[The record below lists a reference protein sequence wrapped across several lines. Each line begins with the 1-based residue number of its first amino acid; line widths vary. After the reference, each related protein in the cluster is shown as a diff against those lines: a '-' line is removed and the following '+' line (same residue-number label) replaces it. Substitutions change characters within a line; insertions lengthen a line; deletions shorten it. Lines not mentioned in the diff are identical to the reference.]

1 MIWLIFLITA
11 QDTTSARKDTS
22 YINIKGQNT
31 LSYQAKYIVSGEN
44 PPNFYP
50 YRMRDNL
57 LVLNITGKI
66 RGKIEVSGEVLQGK
80 MEEQNKLLLG
90 LKGDHFHLSFGDMD
104 ASLGNLIMVD
114 KSIRGI
120 KGGVEFNKLNAEAF
134 YSTPR
139 GISFIERI
147 SGDGTQ
153 GPFQL
158 THYPVILNSERI
170 RVGEGLNLAPLEK
183 GKDYRID
190 YTSGRI
196 TFINRVI
203 SQDEIMEVR
212 YEYTTEEGL
221 KPVEGGNAV
230 IIPLNWLKF
239 GGSHIRGGASS
250 LHLKIGNKTIYTGI
264 EAAEDKEKNR
274 AYSTNGCISLKWLNL
289 TGTLRQTGDTFNIIG
304 KGIEKGGQWNIKG
317 TFTPTN
323 TFTIQSGYAGRQLDR
338 EITAG
343 IRWRTINYSYLKY
356 TGKNSLRVHKIRMQ
370 KKIPG
375 GIQFGINAGKECK
388 NIGISYFTGGNLSLR
403 RFKFLSLNTEGT
415 YKKGDYRE
423 WQNTSTISLSFIR
436 YSLSTSFTIR
446 GSSIY
451 HPSRIIRAHIRAKPF
466 RFLSSD
472 GRYAIET
479 LRRQIGATGDTTSED
494 ALRHTGAFKIT
505 LLPFKWLNFAYR
517 PNFSYTEAINTHIRS
532 YSSFSNLFESAL
544 RPHRSILLGY
554 SKEIR
559 GMYALNSENQKTAD
573 SKDNIQ
579 ALRIRFSPLS
589 FISFSGDKTDKYG
602 KGLYRITY
610 PTETDTAGDTISLYK
625 DEEDKRMNIA
635 ANLMFKD
642 RSSVRISYIRRKYYQ
657 EIPDS
662 TTTNIRTHTIK
673 GRAGKYFTT
682 IFNIYNELGYERKYG
697 QDPYVSLQD
706 TNIFVQTFSDE
717 VGFTIIPIEGIRG
730 TFSYIYSQAY
740 NDADTRKET
749 AQATINSS
757 KSIFDINLR
766 ARYEKSQDPDYR
778 TLELTL
784 RVNVKF

>member
-1 MIWLIFLITA
+1 MIWIVFVIA
-11 QDTTSARKDTS
+11 VQDTTSVKDTS

-31 LSYQAKYIVSGEN
+31 FSYQSKYLLSGN
-44 PPNFYP
+44 TPYNFYP
-50 YRMRDNL
+50 YKVRDNL

-66 RGKIEVSGEVLQGK
+66 KGRIEVSGEVLQGK

-90 LKGDHFHLSFGDMD
+90 LKGNHFHLSFGDID

-120 KGGVEFNKLNAEAF
+120 KGGIEFNKIKTEAF

-147 SGDGTQ
+147 NGDGTQ

-158 THYPVILNSERI
+158 THYPVIVNSERVS
-170 RVGEGLNLAPLEK
+170 VGEGLNLKPVEK

-196 TFINRVI
+196 TFINRTI
-203 SQDEIMEVR
+203 SQDEIIEIR

-221 KPVEGGNAV
+221 KPIEGGNAV
-230 IIPLNWLKF
+230 IIPAGWISI
-239 GGSHIRGGASS
+239 GGSHIRGGSS
-250 LHLKIGNKTIYTGI
+250 AINLKIGNKTLYTGM
-264 EAAEDKEKNR
+264 EVAEDEQKNR
-274 AYSTNGCISLKWLNL
+274 AYRADAGINLKKLNI
-289 TGTLRQTGDTFNIIG
+289 TGHITQIGDTFNIIG
-304 KGIEKGGQWNIKG
+304 KGIEKGAQWNINS

-323 TFTIQSGYAGRQLDR
+323 TFTIQSGYARRQADR
-338 EITAG
+338 QITAG
-343 IRWRTINYSYLKY
+343 IRWKTINYSYLKY
-356 TGKNSLRVHKIRMQ
+356 TGENPIKTHKISIQ
-370 KKIPG
+370 QKIPG
-375 GIQFGINAGKECK
+375 GIQFGINAGKEYK
-388 NIGISYFTGGNLSLR
+388 NIGTSYFTGGNLSLR
-403 RFKFLSLNTEGT
+403 RFKFLSLTTEGV
-415 YKKGDYRE
+415 YKKGDYQE
-423 WQNTSTISLSFIR
+423 WENTSTISFAFIH

-451 HPSRIIRAHIRAKPF
+451 NPSRIIRANYRAEPF
-466 RFLSSD
+466 RFLRSD

-479 LRRQIGATGDTTSED
+479 IRRQIGITDTTYED
-494 ALRHTGAFKIT
+494 ALKHTGAFNIT
-505 LLPFKWLNFAYR
+505 LLPFKWINFGYR
-517 PNFSYTEAINTHIRS
+517 PNFSYTEAIDTHIRS
-532 YSSFSNLFESAL
+532 YSSFGNLFESAL

-554 SKEIR
+554 TKEIR

-579 ALRIRFSPLS
+579 TIRLRFSPYS
-589 FISFSGDKTDKYG
+589 FMSISGDKTDKYG

-625 DEEDKRMNIA
+625 DEVDKTINIA
-635 ANLMFKD
+635 TNLMFKD
-642 RSSVRISYIRRKYYQ
+642 RSSVRISYIKRNYYQ
-657 EIPDS
+657 QIPDS
-662 TTTNIRTHTIK
+662 TTTNIKTHTVK
-673 GRAGKYFTT
+673 ARAGKYFTT
-682 IFNIYNELGYERKYG
+682 ILNIYNELGYERKYG
-697 QDPYVSLQD
+697 LDPYVSLSD

-717 VGFTIIPIEGIRG
+717 VGFTITPIQGIRG
-730 TFSYIYSQAY
+730 TFSYTYSQAY

-766 ARYEKSQDPDYR
+766 AKYEKARDPDYR

-784 RVNVKF
+784 RVNVRF